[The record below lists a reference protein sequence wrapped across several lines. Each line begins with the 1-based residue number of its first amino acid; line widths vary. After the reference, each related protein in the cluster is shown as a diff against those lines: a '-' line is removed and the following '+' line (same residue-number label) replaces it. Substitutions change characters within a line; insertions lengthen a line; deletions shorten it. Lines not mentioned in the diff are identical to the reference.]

1 MRRLLLTLSA
11 VCILAPSALRAEPSL
26 ARTELAARIE
36 ALARIDTLDESV
48 ARPLETARRALAQA
62 GSDDAAGRPAQAARD
77 EALAVAAVSLAE
89 ARLRLLRERGLT
101 NAAAQRRKAA
111 ADDRARAAHAL
122 ALEQARA
129 RSLTTPSS
137 AP

>member
-11 VCILAPSALRAEPSL
+11 VCIVVPSALRAEPSL

-36 ALARIDTLDESV
+36 ALARIDGLDESV

-89 ARLRLLRERGLT
+89 ARLRLVRERGLT

-122 ALEQARA
+122 SIEQARA
-129 RSLTTPSS
+129 RSLTAPSS